1 MGQKEIRM
9 TRRSFVKGI
18 AGAGAV
24 MAVNGINTETAMAL
38 SADKDASDHRLTD
51 ADRNEKCRIKDDM
64 GRIVELPSAI
74 NKIVPSGKYA
84 EAVLMTLCPDKMASI
99 TEQIEDEE
107 EKQFAEAGLSEISDL
122 AETGEMYPAETREE
136 SHNFDIRKVDN
147 VKPDMILDIG
157 TKKDDLNS
165 TLEYTQVKSDTPV
178 IFLDGTFGRLP
189 DVYRKLGDI
198 TGCSERAEELAAFIE
213 NVQKKVDLKRNNVKE
228 KAKIYYAGNNNRDS
242 SAYSFQNEAIKA
254 VGAEPVKINE
264 ATANGQVSI
273 ESLKSKEVDF
283 IIFNDSDCLKKI
295 VEENNSK
302 NGTWKQIS
310 AIDSG
315 SFALAPGLFHN
326 WVGFPMFVQ
335 IVGMLWIG
343 SVLWQD
349 EYSGILADDVK
360 EFYRLFYGYEFD
372 DGELNRLLYGA
383 VETEE

>member
-107 EKQFAEAGLSEISDL
+107 EKQFVDAGLSEISDL

-136 SHNFDIRKVDN
+136 SHNFDIRKVDS

-198 TGCSERAEELAAFIE
+198 TGCHERAEELAAFIE
-213 NVQKKVDLKRNNVKE
+213 HVQETVNSKRDGVKE

-254 VGAEPVKINE
+254 VGAEPVILYTDNK
-264 ATANGQVSI
+264 TADI
-273 ESLKSKEVDF
+273 DF
-283 IIFNDSDCLKKI
+283 IIFNDGVCLNEFL
-295 VEENNSK
+295 EENVLDQGKCVVSP
-302 NGTWKQIS
+302 
-310 AIDSG
+310 AV
-315 SFALAPGLFHN
+315 FHN
-326 WVGFPMFVQ
+326 WLGFPMFAQVT
-335 IVGMLWIG
+335 GMIWIG
-343 SVLWQD
+343 YICHPEIYSSVFVEAIQQ
-349 EYSGILADDVK
+349 
-360 EFYRLFYGYEFD
+360 FYELFYSYKLSNN
-372 DGELNRLLYGA
+372 ELAHIIFGDNDK
-383 VETEE
+383 

>member
-213 NVQKKVDLKRNNVKE
+213 NVHKKVDLKRNNVKE